1 LQVGRTE
8 VLLRFPERI
17 AMCEF
22 TIKCGGKFDIYFN
35 NDDVAHHVTVK
46 VHDECE
52 GENNFPIVQVL
63 NKDGTA
69 LKPEKTQ
76 TMSPG
81 GGITTFPVKPGE
93 MVRITCLG
101 TGEGKRCR
109 ASAQEKE
116 K

>member
-1 LQVGRTE
+1 
-8 VLLRFPERI
+8 
-17 AMCEF
+17 MCESEF
-22 TIKCGGKFDIYFN
+22 AIKCGGKLDIYFN
-35 NDDVAHHVTVK
+35 NDEVAHSVTVT

-52 GENNFPIVQVL
+52 GENNFPIVEVL

-76 TMSPG
+76 TMSHG

-109 ASAQEKE
+109 ASAQEK
-116 K
+116 